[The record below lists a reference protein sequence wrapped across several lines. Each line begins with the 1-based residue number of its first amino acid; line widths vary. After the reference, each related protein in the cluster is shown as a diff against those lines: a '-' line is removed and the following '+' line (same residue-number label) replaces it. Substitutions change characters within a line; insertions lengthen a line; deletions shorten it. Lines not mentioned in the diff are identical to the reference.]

1 MTWTVRTLW
10 GGEVVYL
17 KGGWGGEQGT
27 GREEEVTE
35 NTFTFPLASSLP
47 CFETMIAF
55 LFTKEISEIGALS
68 VKSGNQN
75 LG

>member
-1 MTWTVRTLW
+1 MNDMDSKNSLERW
-10 GGEVVYL
+10 GSAL
-17 KGGWGGEQGT
+17 GGEQGT

-55 LFTKEISEIGALS
+55 LFTKEISEIGALT

-75 LG
+75 LS